1 MKQSADLPGLR
12 LFGSSTGDG
21 ETPPEIIP
29 PANEGATAPAGEEAA
44 SDAGKNR
51 SEARQKFRALM
62 EGEYK
67 QEFTAYFNEV
77 FAKRFKEQKGLLEEL
92 NLARAVVD
100 AAAARYGVSEVG
112 KLPDAIRADSAVTAS
127 TEATAKE
134 PTEET
139 TVTEPVAAP
148 ANAAVPAATEKTESA
163 AELDRRIRETVERA
177 VADAR
182 AETERALTET
192 ILARGIRPAENAL
205 SPLDSGSRTGVSRLT
220 RAERAAVALRAA
232 QGERIEL

>member
-1 MKQSADLPGLR
+1 MKKFADLRGLR
-12 LFGSSTGDG
+12 LFGSPTGDE
-21 ETPPEIIP
+21 ETLPEVIPPER
-29 PANEGATAPAGEEAA
+29 TGEEEA
-44 SDAGKNR
+44 SDAGKDR
-51 SEARQKFRALM
+51 TETRQKFRALM

-92 NLARAVVD
+92 RLARAVVE
-100 AAAARYGVSEVG
+100 AATERYGVSEVG
-112 KLPDAIRADSAVTAS
+112 KLPDAIRADSAGSAP
-127 TEATAKE
+127 TEATAKG
-134 PTEET
+134 PIEET
-139 TVTEPVAAP
+139 AVAAV
-148 ANAAVPAATEKTESA
+148 AGTGAVCPGQASA
-163 AELDRRIRETVERA
+163 AAGEKESTGELDRRIREAVEKA

-205 SPLDSGSRTGVSRLT
+205 SPLDSASRTGVSRLT

-232 QGERIEL
+232 KGERIEL